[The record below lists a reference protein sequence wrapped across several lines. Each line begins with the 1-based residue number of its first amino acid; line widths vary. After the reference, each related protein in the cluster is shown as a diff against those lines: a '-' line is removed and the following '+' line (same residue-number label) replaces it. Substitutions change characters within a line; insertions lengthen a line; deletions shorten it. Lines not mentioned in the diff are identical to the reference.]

1 MEVSIVRHANG
12 QSLVDRRLKTLVDL
26 GAVDPDPKS
35 RHDLE
40 PELAR
45 RKEPVKGVH
54 PRIGPAAFD
63 PGDRLLGDPGL
74 LGELSLRQPR
84 ASTGFAQHPAG
95 HRHVRLLMM
104 FSSSD

>member
-1 MEVSIVRHANG
+1 MEVPIVRHANG
-12 QSLVDRRLKTLVDL
+12 QPLVDWRLKTLVDL
-26 GAVDPDPKS
+26 RAVDPDPEP

-40 PELAR
+40 PELAGLEQTIER
-45 RKEPVKGVH
+45 VD
-54 PRIGPAAFD
+54 PRVGAAAFD

-74 LGELSLRQPR
+74 RGELSLRQPR
-84 ASTGFAQHPAG
+84 ASTGFAQHSAS